1 MKIAKTAIAI
11 GLGIGF
17 MLPSTAAFAG
27 LGSTSMVITIE
38 ETTVE
43 VDATVT
49 INVALQAASV
59 GSCEMEGDLE
69 LIVDGVTVQGAELL
83 DTSTTSVNDHDFLV
97 QFSTLGDH
105 SINATYTPRDI
116 AAPTVLTC
124 PAPGLQLDQIIT
136 VVPAATTTSTEQE
149 PEQESTTTSD
159 EVPESVEDSVAATLV
174 KAGTSNGNSLAI
186 AAMIF
191 IIAGAGFAL
200 IRRRT

>member
-1 MKIAKTAIAI
+1 MRLAKTAIAI

-27 LGSTSMVITIE
+27 LELSSMVITIE

-43 VDATVT
+43 VDAIVT
-49 INVALQAASV
+49 INVALQAAAV

-116 AAPTVLTC
+116 AAPIVLTC
-124 PAPGLQLDQIIT
+124 PHPGLQLNQIIT
-136 VVPAATTTSTEQE
+136 VVPAATTTSIED
-149 PEQESTTTSD
+149 ESTTTSE

-200 IRRRT
+200 IRRRSES

>member
-1 MKIAKTAIAI
+1 MRLAKTAIAI

-27 LGSTSMVITIE
+27 LTLSSMVITIE

-43 VDATVT
+43 VDALVT
-49 INVALQAASV
+49 INVALQAAAV

-116 AAPTVLTC
+116 AAPTVLAC
-124 PAPGLQLDQIIT
+124 PPPGLQLNQIIT
-136 VVPAATTTSTEQE
+136 VVPAATTTSIED
-149 PEQESTTTSD
+149 ESTTTSE

-186 AAMIF
+186 AAMIL